1 LFSEKQNDFFHP
13 SRTDFVEKHKNW
25 VVFNGFWVPDIPMLR
40 AREKWWGLAGGA
52 YKAQMVTHGPG
63 SQIQPGQI
71 LQFDQFSSNSADLNE
86 KLAKKLD
93 SVVSDVFSSAK
104 FVNPKRC

>member
-1 LFSEKQNDFFHP
+1 
-13 SRTDFVEKHKNW
+13 
-25 VVFNGFWVPDIPMLR
+25 
-40 AREKWWGLAGGA
+40 
-52 YKAQMVTHGPG
+52 MVTHGPG

-71 LQFDQFSSNSADLNE
+71 LQFDQFPSNSADLNE

-93 SVVSDVFSSAK
+93 LVVSDVFSSAK